1 MSEAS
6 SIMPGLFVKFVVAAR
21 RIRTV
26 LNLVLSASAG
36 NTALYLGGYGGK
48 ELPFPS
54 SGVGFPAVL
63 PAQFG
68 DDLGVKAGIDW
79 EGVIICPAAH
89 LYS

>member
-1 MSEAS
+1 M
-6 SIMPGLFVKFVVAAR
+6 
-21 RIRTV
+21 
-26 LNLVLSASAG
+26 LNLVLYACVG

-54 SGVGFPAVL
+54 PGVGFPAGL

>member
-1 MSEAS
+1 M
-6 SIMPGLFVKFVVAAR
+6 R
-21 RIRTV
+21 
-26 LNLVLSASAG
+26 
-36 NTALYLGGYGGK
+36 GK

-79 EGVIICPAAH
+79 EEVIICPAAH